1 MGAFLYGT
9 ALQWRLDIRSRTLL
23 ITCYVVPLLFFAMMG
38 GIFTSVNPSARET
51 LVPSMTVMGVSMG
64 ALIGLPPSLVE
75 IYGSDIKKMYKANGV
90 PLYFGLIPALLSTF
104 LHLMLMSAVIY
115 LTAPP
120 AFGAAAPA
128 DPAAYFGALAVFTAA
143 SLSVGGVLGVAVRN
157 QAKLT
162 MFYQLVFLPSNYVPV
177 GAAARRSWCGG
188 TDISCVMGLLPDEG
202 RRIFRWEPVAAG
214 SGDGNVVRSLH
225 AAAQALGER
234 VRRNRPDKMFWDKAV
249 LFIEAPTA

>member
-75 IYGSDIKKMYKANGV
+75 IFS
-90 PLYFGLIPALLSTF
+90 S
-104 LHLMLMSAVIY
+104 LHS
-115 LTAPP
+115 
-120 AFGAAAPA
+120 
-128 DPAAYFGALAVFTAA
+128 
-143 SLSVGGVLGVAVRN
+143 SVGH
-157 QAKLT
+157 
-162 MFYQLVFLPSNYVPV
+162 YVPV
-177 GAAARRSWCGG
+177 GAAARHSWCGG

>member
-1 MGAFLYGT
+1 MMGAFLYGT

-115 LTAPP
+115 WLRR
-120 AFGAAAPA
+120 
-128 DPAAYFGALAVFTAA
+128 LH
-143 SLSVGGVLGVAVRN
+143 S
-157 QAKLT
+157 
-162 MFYQLVFLPSNYVPV
+162 
-177 GAAARRSWCGG
+177 ARRRPP
-188 TDISCVMGLLPDEG
+188 TRQRISVLWRFLLP
-202 RRIFRWEPVAAG
+202 RR
-214 SGDGNVVRSLH
+214 
-225 AAAQALGER
+225 
-234 VRRNRPDKMFWDKAV
+234 
-249 LFIEAPTA
+249 

>member
-1 MGAFLYGT
+1 MMGAFLYGT

-75 IYGSDIKKMYKANGV
+75 IYGGDIKKMYKANGV

-115 LTAPP
+115 LAAPP

-143 SLSVGGVLGVAVRN
+143 SLSVGGVLGVAFPF
-157 QAKLT
+157 ADLT
-162 MFYQLVFLPSNYVPV
+162 
-177 GAAARRSWCGG
+177 AAANEQRRLRFQRQIKDLQVILLDHSV
-188 TDISCVMGLLPDEG
+188 TPINSGLE
-202 RRIFRWEPVAAG
+202 
-214 SGDGNVVRSLH
+214 
-225 AAAQALGER
+225 
-234 VRRNRPDKMFWDKAV
+234 
-249 LFIEAPTA
+249 

>member
-1 MGAFLYGT
+1 MARRCNGGWTSAAGRCSLPAMWCRF
-9 ALQWRLDIRSRTLL
+9 
-23 ITCYVVPLLFFAMMG
+23 CFFAMMG

-143 SLSVGGVLGVAVRN
+143 SLSVGGVLGVAVRD

-162 MFYQLVFLPSNYVPV
+162 MFSQLFFFPPFFCRVLCS
-177 GAAARRSWCGG
+177 RRSC
-188 TDISCVMGLLPDEG
+188 CPAFL
-202 RRIFRWEPVAAG
+202 
-214 SGDGNVVRSLH
+214 
-225 AAAQALGER
+225 
-234 VRRNRPDKMFWDKAV
+234 VRRDGYFLRHGAFA
-249 LFIEAPTA
+249 